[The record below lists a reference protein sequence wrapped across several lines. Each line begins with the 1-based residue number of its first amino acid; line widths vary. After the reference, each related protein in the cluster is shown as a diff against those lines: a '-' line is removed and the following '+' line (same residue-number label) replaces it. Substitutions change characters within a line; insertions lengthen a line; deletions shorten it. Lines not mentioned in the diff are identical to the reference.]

1 MKTIKDLSRN
11 EVVSLSE
18 EQLHFYLGCE
28 LVANGFPIDILDKKP
43 RVEIPRPVA
52 PEVDKT
58 VYRIGNSSLAV
69 DNMEDAVKIT
79 NMLFEAGTCTLDHIY
94 IGMGSGFDYMNYR
107 SDTITSLDVASVK
120 LYKKKDVFD
129 FDKEVGRYNDAI
141 KAEDKKDERIDDA
154 RKVADNFWAYVSNIK
169 NERVYNEQLKELF
182 SRYLEITEGNKDK
195 AMQLIRMSYPF
206 NEETESFLM
215 ADDESEDVNEIV
227 ND

>member
-1 MKTIKDLSRN
+1 MKTIKDLTRN
-11 EVVSLSE
+11 EVVELSE
-18 EQLHFYLGCE
+18 ERLSFYLGCE
-28 LVANGFPIDILDKKP
+28 LVANGFPIDILDEKP

-58 VYRIGNSSLAV
+58 VYRIGNSFLAV

-79 NMLFEAGTCTLDHIY
+79 NMLFEAGVCTLEQRY
-94 IGMGSGFDYMNYR
+94 IGMGSGFDYMDYG
-107 SDTITSLDVASVK
+107 SDVITILDVAPVK

-129 FDKEVGRYNDAI
+129 FDKEVDRYNNAI
-141 KAEDKKDERIDDA
+141 KVENKEDERIDDA
-154 RKVADNFWAYVSNIK
+154 RQVANDFWAYVSRIK
-169 NERVYNEQLKELF
+169 NERAYNERLKELF
-182 SRYLEITEGNKDK
+182 SKYLEITEGNKDK
-195 AMQLIRMSYPF
+195 AMQLIRMSYTF

>member
-1 MKTIKDLSRN
+1 MKTIKDLTRN
-11 EVVSLSE
+11 EVVELSE
-18 EQLHFYLGCE
+18 ERLSFYLGCE

-79 NMLFEAGTCTLDHIY
+79 NMLFEAGACTLEQRY
-94 IGMGSGFDYMNYR
+94 IGMGSGFDYMSYR
-107 SDTITSLDVASVK
+107 SDTITSLDVAPVK
-120 LYKKKDVFD
+120 LYKKKDIFD
-129 FDKEVGRYNDAI
+129 FDKEVDRYNAAV
-141 KAEDKKDERIDDA
+141 KVENKEDERIDDA
-154 RKVADNFWAYVSNIK
+154 RQVANDFWAYVSRIK
-169 NERVYNEQLKELF
+169 NERVYNERLKELF
-182 SRYLEITEGNKDK
+182 SRYLEITEGDKDK
-195 AMQLIRMSYPF
+195 AMHLVRISYAF

-215 ADDESEDVNEIV
+215 ADDESEDVDEIV

>member
-1 MKTIKDLSRN
+1 MKTIKDLTRN
-11 EVVSLSE
+11 EVVELSE
-18 EQLHFYLGCE
+18 EQLDFYLGCE
-28 LVANGFPIDILDKKP
+28 LVTNGFPIDILDKKP

-58 VYRIGNSSLAV
+58 VYRIGNSFLAV

-79 NMLFEAGTCTLDHIY
+79 NMLFEAGACTLEQRY

-107 SDTITSLDVASVK
+107 SDAITTLDVAPVK
-120 LYKKKDVFD
+120 LYKKKDIFD
-129 FDKEVGRYNDAI
+129 FDKEVDRYNNAI
-141 KAEDKKDERIDDA
+141 KVENKEDERIDDA
-154 RKVADNFWAYVSNIK
+154 RQVANDFWAYVSRIK
-169 NERVYNEQLKELF
+169 NERVYNERLKELF
-182 SRYLEITEGNKDK
+182 SRYLKITEGNKDK
-195 AMQLIRMSYPF
+195 AMHLVRISYAF

>member
-1 MKTIKDLSRN
+1 MKTIKDLTRN
-11 EVVSLSE
+11 EVVELSE
-18 EQLHFYLGCE
+18 ERLSFYLGCE

-79 NMLFEAGTCTLDHIY
+79 NMLFEAGACTLEQRY

-107 SDTITSLDVASVK
+107 SDAITTLDVAPVK
-120 LYKKKDVFD
+120 LYKKKDIFD
-129 FDKEVGRYNDAI
+129 FDKEVDRYNNAI
-141 KAEDKKDERIDDA
+141 KVENKEDERIDDA
-154 RKVADNFWAYVSNIK
+154 RQVANDFWAYVSRIK
-169 NERVYNEQLKELF
+169 NERVYNERLKELF
-182 SRYLEITEGNKDK
+182 FRYLEITEGNKDK
-195 AMQLIRMSYPF
+195 AMHLVRISYAF

-215 ADDESEDVNEIV
+215 ADDESEDVDEIV